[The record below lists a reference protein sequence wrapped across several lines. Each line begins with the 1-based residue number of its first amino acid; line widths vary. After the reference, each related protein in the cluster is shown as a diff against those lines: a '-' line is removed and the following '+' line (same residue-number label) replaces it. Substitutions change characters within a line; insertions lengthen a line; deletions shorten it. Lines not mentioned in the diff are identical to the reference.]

1 MSRPAAAPAVM
12 LAWLCALLAAA
23 VPAHSATDGEA
34 DAALAQ
40 LMQRLAARR
49 HAHATFVE
57 RKTLAVLSRP
67 VESSGELL
75 YDAPDRL
82 EKRTLK
88 PRAETLKLENGQ
100 LRVQRGRRS
109 YNMALRDAP
118 QAAPFIDTIRATLAG
133 DLPALQRGY
142 TLEFHALPGG
152 WTLQMVPRDAQ
163 LQRMVTRVR
172 IQGAGIALREVTI
185 DSADGDR
192 SVMAIREL
200 PEP

>member
-1 MSRPAAAPAVM
+1 MNRQAAAPAV
-12 LAWLCALLAAA
+12 LLALFGALIAA
-23 VPAHSATDGEA
+23 TPVRSAAAGAADGE
-34 DAALAQ
+34 LPT
-40 LMQRLAARR
+40 LMQLLAARR

-88 PRAETLKLENGQ
+88 PKAETLLLENGR
-100 LRVQRGRRS
+100 LSVRRGKRS
-109 YNMALRDAP
+109 YDMALRDAP

-142 TLEFHALPGG
+142 TLEFHTVPGG
-152 WTLQMVPRDAQ
+152 WTLQMTPRDAQ
-163 LQRMVTRVR
+163 LLRLVTRVSIR
-172 IQGAGIALREVTI
+172 GAGTALGEVTI

-192 SVMAIREL
+192 SVMTIREL